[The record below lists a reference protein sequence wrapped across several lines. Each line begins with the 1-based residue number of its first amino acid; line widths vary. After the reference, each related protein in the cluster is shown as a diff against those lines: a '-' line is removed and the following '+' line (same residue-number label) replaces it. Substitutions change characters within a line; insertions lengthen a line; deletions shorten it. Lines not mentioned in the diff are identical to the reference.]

1 MTKISIKH
9 LYFLIFLAILSL
21 SSFILAIS
29 LGSTHLS
36 FYELYQSFI
45 SDINPSHQ
53 LLIFELRLPRA
64 LTAFACGAMLSLAG
78 LLMQVLL
85 RNPLADPYIL
95 GISGGAATFTLI
107 AMLIGLEGSVINIA
121 SFLGALLSI
130 YLVFQFSYQSGN
142 WNVSRLLLTGIV
154 MASGWGAII
163 SFLLVVSPADKV
175 HGLLFWLMGEISYDQ
190 PYGASYIILLIG
202 TLIAYQIANKLNILT
217 WGEIH
222 AGSLGVKTNQL
233 RLLIF
238 FLASLLTAS
247 AVTIAGNIGFVGLVI
262 PHLLRLVTGNEH
274 RILVPSSVMAGGS
287 LLVIAD
293 TLARTVI
300 SPQQL
305 PVGILTAFI
314 GVPLFLF
321 LLRKNP

>member
-1 MTKISIKH
+1 MIKTSKTQLFFLLFLLFLCACSFIVAISFGSTNLSIIE
-9 LYFLIFLAILSL
+9 IFQAL
-21 SSFILAIS
+21 SSKQQN
-29 LGSTHLS
+29 TH
-36 FYELYQSFI
+36 
-45 SDINPSHQ
+45 H
-53 LLIFELRLPRA
+53 LLIYELRLPRA
-64 LTAFACGAMLSLAG
+64 LTAFACGAMLALAG

-95 GISGGAATFTLI
+95 GVSGGAATFALI
-107 AMLIGLEGSVINIA
+107 AMLIGLEGGFINISA
-121 SFLGALLSI
+121 FLGAILSI
-130 YLVFQFSYQSGN
+130 YLVFQFSYQAGN
-142 WNVSRLLLTGIV
+142 WNVSRLLLTGVV

-163 SFLLVVSPADKV
+163 SFLLVVSPIEKI

-190 PYGASYIILLIG
+190 PVAGSYFILFCGLV
-202 TLIAYQIANKLNILT
+202 IAFQSANKLNILS

-222 AGSLGVKTNQL
+222 ASSLGVQTNKL

-247 AVTIAGNIGFVGLVI
+247 AVTIAGNIGFIGLVI
-262 PHLLRLVTGNEH
+262 PHLLRIVTGNEH
-274 RILVPSSVMAGGS
+274 RVLVPASVMAGGS

-293 TLARTVI
+293 TLARTIVAP
-300 SPQQL
+300 SQL

-321 LLRKNP
+321 LLRKNS

>member
-1 MTKISIKH
+1 MIKTYNTQ
-9 LYFLIFLAILSL
+9 LFFLITLLLLSL
-21 SSFILAIS
+21 FSFIFSIF
-29 LGSTHLS
+29 LGSTSLS
-36 FYELYQSFI
+36 ILEVLRTLF
-45 SDINPSHQ
+45 SDSHSTHNI
-53 LLIFELRLPRA
+53 LIYELRLPRA
-64 LTAFACGAMLSLAG
+64 LTAFSCGAMLALAG

-95 GISGGAATFTLI
+95 GVSGGAATFALI
-107 AMLIGLEGSVINIA
+107 AMLIGLEGVFINFGA
-121 SFLGALLSI
+121 FLGAILSI
-130 YLVFQFSYQSGN
+130 YLVFHFSYQSGN
-142 WNVSRLLLTGIV
+142 WNVSRLLLTGVV

-163 SFLLVVSPADKV
+163 SFLLVISPAEKV

-190 PYGASYIILLIG
+190 PIFGSYIILLIG
-202 TLIAYQIANKLNILT
+202 LIAAYRIANKLNILS

-222 AGSLGVKTNQL
+222 ASSLGIETNKL
-233 RLLIF
+233 RLFIF

-247 AVTIAGNIGFVGLVI
+247 AVTIAGNIGFIGLVI

-274 RILVPSSVMAGGS
+274 RVLIPASIMAGGS

-293 TLARTVI
+293 TLARTVVAP
-300 SPQQL
+300 SQL

-321 LLRKNP
+321 LLRKNT

>member
-1 MTKISIKH
+1 MIKVSSIH
-9 LYFLIFLAILSL
+9 LYFLVLLLILSL
-21 SSFILAIS
+21 FSFLFAVS
-29 LGSTHLS
+29 LGSTSLS
-36 FYELYQSFI
+36 VTELYQALVSAQ
-45 SDINPSHQ
+45 NPTHN

-95 GISGGAATFTLI
+95 GVSGGAATFALI
-107 AMLIGLEGSVINIA
+107 AMLIGLDGHLINA
-121 SFLGALLSI
+121 SAFTGALLSI
-130 YLVFQFSYQSGN
+130 YLVFHFSYQAGN
-142 WNVSRLLLTGIV
+142 WNVSRLLLTGVV

-163 SFLLVVSPADKV
+163 SFLLVASPTEKV
-175 HGLLFWLMGEISYDQ
+175 HGLLFWLMGEVSYDQ
-190 PYGASYIILLIG
+190 PVLTAYIVLLIG
-202 TLIAYQIANKLNILT
+202 LIIAYQMANKLNILT

-222 AGSLGVKTNQL
+222 AGSLGVKTNKL

-262 PHLLRLVTGNEH
+262 PHLMRLIVGNEH
-274 RILVPSSVMAGGS
+274 RILVPASVMAGGS

-293 TLARTVI
+293 TLARTMI

>member
-1 MTKISIKH
+1 MTIISIRH
-9 LYFLIFLAILSL
+9 ISFLFFLLFLSI
-21 SSFILAIS
+21 SSFVLAIS
-29 LGSTHLS
+29 LGSTKLT
-36 FYELYQSFI
+36 FLELYQALVSNH
-45 SDINPSHQ
+45 NPTHQ

-95 GISGGAATFTLI
+95 GVSGGAATFALI
-107 AMLIGLEGSVINIA
+107 AMLLGLDGSVINLA
-121 SFLGALLSI
+121 AFLGAILSI
-130 YLVFQFSYQSGN
+130 YLVFHFSYQSGN

-163 SFLLVVSPADKV
+163 SFLLVVSPAEKV

-190 PYGASYIILLIG
+190 PYSMSYLILLVG
-202 TLIAYQIANKLNILT
+202 GLIAFQIANKLNILT

-262 PHLLRLVTGNEH
+262 PHLMRLITGNEH
-274 RILVPSSVMAGGS
+274 RILVPASILAGGS

-293 TLARTVI
+293 TLARTLV

>member
-1 MTKISIKH
+1 MIKISSRH
-9 LYFLIFLAILSL
+9 RYFLFLLLILCL
-21 SSFILAIS
+21 SSFIFALS
-29 LGSTHLS
+29 LGSTPLS
-36 FYELYQSFI
+36 FIELYQALV
-45 SDINPSHQ
+45 SDQKTSHK

-78 LLMQVLL
+78 LLMQILL

-95 GISGGAATFTLI
+95 GVSGGAATFALI
-107 AMLIGLEGSVINIA
+107 AMIIGLDGNFINVSA
-121 SFLGALLSI
+121 FLGAILSI
-130 YLVFQFSYQSGN
+130 YLVFHFSYQAGN

-163 SFLLVVSPADKV
+163 SFLLVVSPAEKV
-175 HGLLFWLMGEISYDQ
+175 HGLLFWLLGEISYDQ
-190 PYGASYIILLIG
+190 PVLTAYIVLLIG
-202 TLIAYQIANKLNILT
+202 LLIAYQMANKLNILS

-222 AGSLGVKTNQL
+222 AGSLGVKTNKL

-262 PHLLRLVTGNEH
+262 PHLIRLITGNEH
-274 RILVPSSVMAGGS
+274 RILVPASVMAGGS

-293 TLARTVI
+293 TLARTVV